1 MPQKSLTMNWGCVL
15 LTLCFFLGVSHSAFS
30 QLNKTDIQAKREARR
45 DSLKALRDTLNVY
58 YLQNQQLENKGEISR
73 TLKDTTLNDF
83 QMYSPSTRLY
93 HFPSAD
99 NTGRIP
105 QPVVFRTDTLNE
117 FRTGL
122 DGYSLYAWHLDNARF
137 YRTKRPFTEI
147 NYLLS
152 TAGAPSQAIRG
163 EQIFSIL
170 HTQKVTKTL
179 QLGLEMRIISSV
191 GFYLRQWTKHN
202 NFRFF
207 ASHISKKGNYIL
219 TASFSQNT
227 LKAEE
232 NGGLIADV
240 DLGKGGYM
248 IKDVFGNDSIFRTV
262 TQKEAYPINLT
273 KAENK
278 TVNFNAGLFQVI
290 KLGMRSVPGDTA
302 GLLPKLPIVQISNRT
317 HFRHSVYTYREIIE
331 KANYYPNYFDSP
343 DSTNYTFRH
352 RSLSNTLETTFFPF
366 NQKRNLRSISAG
378 LLADLFDVLQQ
389 TQSNSYLNLAV
400 MSNLR
405 YGLDSLK
412 TVEASVRYFLSGY
425 NRNNLIINGNFNI
438 GLKDSLNKMFIQTK
452 LGADFSIQS
461 PDFISRNFNSNNYQW
476 FNLLG
481 DIRVLKL
488 YGKVNFNKWRLRLGG
503 EWNNIG
509 NLVYYD
515 VEGSVKQFSGES
527 YVYSAY
533 LAKDLRFAKNFNW
546 DNSITWQGK
555 SNNLIRVPDLLV
567 KSSFYYEGRVFKKAL
582 LMRLGFDLFYCTA
595 YQGYR
600 FNPALRQ
607 FQLQN
612 TVNTGNYPFID
623 VYISFKIKR
632 FRTFIKAAHV
642 NQGLPAMNYMLT
654 PGQPM
659 PDRQIQFGISW
670 GLFN

>member
-1 MPQKSLTMNWGCVL
+1 MLLKSRSLNWGYTL
-15 LTLCFFLGVSHSAFS
+15 LTLCFFLGVSSDAIS
-30 QLNKTDIQAKREARR
+30 QINKTDIQAKREARR

-58 YLQNQQLENKGEISR
+58 YLQNQQLETKGEISKN
-73 TLKDTTLNDF
+73 LKDTTLNDF
-83 QMYSPSTRLY
+83 QIFSPSTRLNN
-93 HFPSAD
+93 FPSAD

-105 QPVVFRTDTLNE
+105 QPLIFRTDSTSG

-122 DGYSLYAWHLDNARF
+122 DVYNLFAWNHDNARF

-179 QLGLEMRIISSV
+179 QLGVEMRIISSV
-191 GFYLRQWTKHN
+191 GFYLRQWAKHN

-207 ASHISKKGNYIL
+207 ASHISKKGNYVL

-227 LKAEE
+227 LRAEE

-262 TQKEAYPINLT
+262 TQKEAYPVNLM

-278 TVNFNAGLFQVI
+278 TVNFNAGVFQVI
-290 KLGMRSVPGDTA
+290 KLGMRAIPGDTA
-302 GLLPKLPIVQISNRT
+302 GLLPKLPVVQISNRT
-317 HFRHSVYTYREIIE
+317 NFRHSVHTYREIIE
-331 KANYYPNYFDSP
+331 NANYYPNYFESA
-343 DSTNYTFRH
+343 DSTKYSLRF
-352 RSLSNTLETTFFPF
+352 RSLSNTFETTFFPF
-366 NQKRNLRSISAG
+366 NKKRNLRSISAG
-378 LLADLFDVLQQ
+378 LMADLFDVMQQ
-389 TQSNSYLNLAV
+389 SQNNSFLNLAV

-412 TVEASVRYFLSGY
+412 TVEASARYFLSGY
-425 NRNNLIINGNFNI
+425 NRNNLIISGNVNI
-438 GLKDSLNKMFIQTK
+438 GFKDSLNRIFINTK
-452 LGADFSIQS
+452 VGADFSIQS
-461 PDFISRNFNSNNYQW
+461 PDFISQTFNSNNYQW
-476 FNLLG
+476 SNALG
-481 DIRVLKL
+481 DIRTLKL
-488 YGKVNFNKWRLRLGG
+488 YGKVNFNKWRLRLGS

-515 VEGSVKQFSGES
+515 GQGQVQQYSGES
-527 YVYSAY
+527 FVYSAY
-533 LAKDLRFAKNFNW
+533 MKKDLRFAKHFNW
-546 DNSITWQGK
+546 DNSLIWQGK
-555 SNNLIRVPDLLV
+555 SNNLIRIPDLALR
-567 KSSFYYEGRVFKKAL
+567 SSFYYEGRVFKKAL

-600 FNPALRQ
+600 FNPAIRQ

-612 TVNTGNYPFID
+612 TVSTGNYPFID

-642 NQGLPAMNYMLT
+642 NQGFPAMNYMLT